1 MFARSIGRPEPIR
14 VAFGAGCPACG
25 GSGFHG
31 RTAIGEAFLASEPML
46 RAIAERSS
54 TGVLADLAEAAG
66 FQSMAIDGFETVLA
80 GLTTVEEV
88 IAAVH
93 V

>member
-1 MFARSIGRPEPIR
+1 
-14 VAFGAGCPACG
+14 
-25 GSGFHG
+25 
-31 RTAIGEAFLASEPML
+31 ML

-54 TGVLADLAEAAG
+54 TGALAELAEGAG
-66 FQSMAIDGFETVLA
+66 FQSMAVDGFEKVLA